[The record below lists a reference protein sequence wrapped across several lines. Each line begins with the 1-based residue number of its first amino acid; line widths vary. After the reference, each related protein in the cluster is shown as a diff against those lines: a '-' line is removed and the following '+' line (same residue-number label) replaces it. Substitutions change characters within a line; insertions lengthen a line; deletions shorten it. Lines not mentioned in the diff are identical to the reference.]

1 MSETFQTTRRVEF
14 RDTDAAGIVHFS
26 AFLFYMEQVE
36 HEFLRS
42 LGLSVHHQIED
53 ASMSWPRVSVHCDY
67 RGPAKFEEV
76 LDVTLKVERLGSR
89 SVTYRYKFTREEAP
103 IAEGTMTAVCCKIRP
118 GLPPKS
124 MEIPGWFQQKLL
136 PFVVSP
142 RPEDKPAP

>member
-1 MSETFQTTRRVEF
+1 MSQTYQTTKRVEF

-42 LGLSVHHQIED
+42 LGLSVHHQLED
-53 ASMSWPRVSVHCDY
+53 ASMSWPRVSVQCDY

-76 LDVTLKVERLGSR
+76 LSVTLLVERLGSR
-89 SVTYRYKFTREEAP
+89 SVTYRIRFERDNKP
-103 IAEGTMTAVCCKIRP
+103 IAEGTMTAVCCHVQP

-124 MEIPGWFQQKLL
+124 MEIPHWFKERLL
-136 PFVVSP
+136 PFVQGPV
-142 RPEDKPAP
+142 R